1 MTTKTKTKKNGG
13 NAFAAAGDAL
23 GLGVGGGVDAL
34 FGGPAAGEAFDADV
48 VLDDI
53 EVAAQ
58 VRSDFES
65 EDHTLLDLGHS
76 LAKFQLQNIVLR
88 INDAGREKPYMLIAG
103 ERRLRAAQ
111 LVKLPTLRARV
122 FPLSSKEAEE
132 AQFVENVH
140 RLNLSQIEEARRVQR
155 DLEELGST
163 DAVCAKYNKGAPW
176 LSKLLGL
183 LKLPKEASRLI
194 TEGVSA
200 DVELINQVRQIESVS
215 PAKAAKVVD
224 TLKANLGKVNAR
236 EVVSKVKDEVKPSK
250 KKVATQAAAAKGGEP
265 LKPAK
270 GWEMPKSA
278 GGGSVAT
285 EKDRTHEQPSAGEA
299 FAGAKSGAAKKPQQI
314 LSDAYAAIFDER
326 KRPANVLEAL
336 SEEDRDAAT
345 EWLQGHFDAGKKV
358 KELGRVVIEGMR
370 KGVYS
375 TDGEGALAL
384 VALLNGAEGGV
395 SFDMLN
401 IFGAVK

>member
-1 MTTKTKTKKNGG
+1 MATKMKKASS
-13 NAFAAAGDAL
+13 NAFAAAGDVL
-23 GLGVGGGVDAL
+23 GLGLGGGVDAL
-34 FGGPAAGEAFDADV
+34 FGGPAAGEAYDTDV
-48 VLDDI
+48 LLDDI

-65 EDHTLLDLGHS
+65 ADNTLKDLGDS
-76 LAKFQLQNIVLR
+76 LARYQLQNIVLR
-88 INDAGREKPYMLIAG
+88 VNDAGREKPYMLIAG

-155 DLEELGST
+155 DLDELGST
-163 DAVCAKYNKGAPW
+163 EAVCAKYNKGAPW

-200 DVELINQVRQIESVS
+200 DVELINQVRQIETVN
-215 PAKAAKVVD
+215 PKKAAEVVD
-224 TLKANLGKVNAR
+224 TLKANRGKVNAR
-236 EVVSKVKDEVKPSK
+236 DVVVKAKDEVKPSK
-250 KKVATQAAAAKGGEP
+250 KKAATQAAAAKEMTAAP

-270 GWEMPKSA
+270 GWEMPS
-278 GGGSVAT
+278 GGSVAT
-285 EKDRTHEQPSAGEA
+285 SKDRTQEQPSAGDI
-299 FAGAKSGAAKKPQQI
+299 FSGAKSGTGKKPQQI
-314 LSDAYAAIFDER
+314 LSDAYSAIFDER
-326 KRPANVLEAL
+326 KRPASVLDAL
-336 SEEDRDAAT
+336 PEQDRDAAT
-345 EWLQGHFDAGKKV
+345 EWLQGHFEAGKRV
-358 KELGRVVIEGMR
+358 KDLGRVVIEGMR

-395 SFDMLN
+395 PFDMLN